1 MFIKAIIQCRMSSH
15 RFPGK
20 VLAPFLGKPILA
32 HIVDCIKRT
41 KINPSI
47 ILATS
52 DEKTDDPL
60 ATYGKYL
67 GIEVVRGPRDD
78 VLERFA
84 KTLKKHK
91 CDAFFRICG
100 DSPLLIPLLFNQAMS
115 IYKNGSYDLVTN
127 VFPRTF
133 PVGMSVELIKTK
145 RFLETKKK
153 IVKKID
159 REHLTRYFYQNFKDF
174 QIYNMKCDKSI
185 NLNYKLAVD
194 EIKDLK
200 RLESWFLSKG
210 DQYENLFP
218 MKVLK

>member
-200 RLESWFLSKG
+200 RLESWFLNKG

-218 MKVLK
+218 IKILK

>member
-1 MFIKAIIQCRMSSH
+1 MSSH

-100 DSPLLIPLLFNQAMS
+100 DSPLLLPLLFNQALL
-115 IYKNGSYDLVTN
+115 IYNNSSYDLVTN

-145 RFLETKKK
+145 RFLETKEK

-159 REHLTRYFYQNFKDF
+159 REHLTRYFYQNSKDF
-174 QIYNMKCDKSI
+174 QIYNMECGKSI
-185 NLNYKLAVD
+185 NLDYKLAVD

-200 RLESWFLSKG
+200 RLESWFLNKG

-218 MKVLK
+218 IKVLK

>member
-218 MKVLK
+218 MNVLK

>member
-1 MFIKAIIQCRMSSH
+1 MIIKAIIQCRMSSR

-20 VLAPFLGKPILA
+20 VLAPFLGKPILS

-41 KINPSI
+41 QINPSI

-52 DEKTDDPL
+52 DEKVDDPL

-67 GIEVVRGPRDD
+67 GIDVVRGPRDD
-78 VLERFA
+78 VMERFA

-100 DSPLLIPLLFNQAMS
+100 DSPLLIPLLFNQALL
-115 IYKNGSYDLVTN
+115 IYNNGSYDLVTN
-127 VFPRTF
+127 VFPKTF
-133 PVGMSVELIKTK
+133 PAGMSVELIKTK
-145 RFLETKKK
+145 RFLETKEK
-153 IVKKID
+153 IVRKID
-159 REHLTRYFYQNFKDF
+159 REHLTRYFYQNSKDF
-174 QIYNMKCDKSI
+174 QIYNMECGKSI
-185 NLNYKLAVD
+185 NLDYKLAVD

-200 RLESWFLSKG
+200 RLESWFLNKG

-218 MKVLK
+218 IKVLK

>member
-78 VLERFA
+78 VSERFA

-159 REHLTRYFYQNFKDF
+159 REHLTKYFYQNFKDF

>member
-1 MFIKAIIQCRMSSH
+1 MIIKAIIQCRMSSH

-100 DSPLLIPLLFNQAMS
+100 DSPLLLPLLFNQALL
-115 IYKNGSYDLVTN
+115 IYNNSSYDLVTN

-145 RFLETKKK
+145 RFLETKEK

-159 REHLTRYFYQNFKDF
+159 REHLTRYFYQNSKDF
-174 QIYNMKCDKSI
+174 QIYNMECGKSI
-185 NLNYKLAVD
+185 NLDYKLAVD

-200 RLESWFLSKG
+200 RLESWFLNKG

-218 MKVLK
+218 IKVLK